1 MSKLIVKKAAY
12 HYETLKPQVFE
23 IMDVLGGAGIK
34 GRSRVLIKPNLLS
47 AAKPGDAVLTHFM
60 LVKAVAEYVLEKG
73 AVPLVSDSPAL
84 GSFNKILKVSGI
96 RDALAGMNTECREFR
111 ESLPVD
117 IGPPFGVIELARDAV
132 EAEMIINLPKLK
144 THAQMLLTLGV
155 KNMFGCVVGFRKPEW
170 HMKMG
175 DNREMFARFLVS
187 IYERLKPSVTIL
199 DGILAMEGEG
209 PGKRGIP
216 RRLDL
221 IIAGRDAFAIDA
233 SVCRMF
239 GLKPDMLPTLK
250 AAKDLGIFDGAPEI
264 EGTLPEIRDFQ
275 LPAAS
280 PLIFG
285 PRIMHGFARR
295 HLLQR
300 PVCERSVCLMC
311 GKCREFCPAGAIE
324 DNDGETVSFDYDR
337 CIRCFCCM
345 EVCPHGAVHLAEP
358 LAGRMLRR
366 LKR

>member
-1 MSKLIVKKAAY
+1 MSKVIVKEAAY
-12 HYETLKPQVFE
+12 HYETLKPLIFE
-23 IMDVLGGAGIK
+23 IMEALTGDEI
-34 GRSRVLIKPNLLS
+34 RQCRRVLIKPNLL
-47 AAKPGDAVLTHFM
+47 AASKPEDAVLTHY
-60 LVKAVAEYVLEKG
+60 LIVKAVAEYVLEKG

-84 GSFNKILKVSGI
+84 GSFDKILKVSGI
-96 RDALAGMNTECREFR
+96 RDALGGLNVECREFR
-111 ESLPVD
+111 ESLPAD
-117 IGPPFGVIELARDAV
+117 IGPPFGEIELARDAV

-155 KNMFGCVVGFRKPEW
+155 KNIFGCAVGFRKPEW

-175 DNREMFARFLVS
+175 DNREMFARLLVR

-209 PGKRGIP
+209 PGKRGVP

-233 SVCRMF
+233 AVCRMF
-239 GLKPDMLPTLK
+239 GLKPDKLPTLK
-250 AAKDLGIFDGAPEI
+250 AARDLGIFNEEPET

-285 PRIMHGFARR
+285 PRIVHGFARR

-300 PVCERSVCLMC
+300 PVCEQPVCLMC
-311 GKCREFCPAGAIE
+311 GKCREFCPAGAIG
-324 DNDGETVSFDYDR
+324 DNGGKTVSFDYDR

-345 EVCPHGAVHLAEP
+345 EICPHGAVHLAEP